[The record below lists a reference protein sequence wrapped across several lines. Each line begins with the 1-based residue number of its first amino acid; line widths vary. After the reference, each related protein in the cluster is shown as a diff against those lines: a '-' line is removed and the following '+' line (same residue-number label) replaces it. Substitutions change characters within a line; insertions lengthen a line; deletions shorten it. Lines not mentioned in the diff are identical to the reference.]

1 MKIYVVTMY
10 RWGDR
15 EAHSYVEGAY
25 LDPIVAETMGEH
37 EALYRGG
44 KYEFEVLEFDPYNA
58 DHMKTYIPMKSERCT
73 VGGLHAKGHEAEA
86 QNGSGV

>member
-25 LDPIVAETMGEH
+25 IDPIVAETMGEH

-44 KYEFEVLEFDPYNA
+44 KYEFEVLEFDSSNVDY
-58 DHMKTYIPMKSERCT
+58 MKTYIPMKHERYT
-73 VGGLHAKGHEAEA
+73 VGGLHAKGTEAE
-86 QNGSGV
+86 G